1 MSTAGLTPEQK
12 KKQKSFL
19 KKASYVRHNVKNK
32 SYKQGK
38 DKEEVFYCTGK
49 DAIECLMNSKW
60 MEKDPKKLELPRTER
75 DEDKFYSRD
84 ECIRFCQMMLMN
96 KMFFRGLKVYKEGA
110 KKLEEKKENDEE
122 NKKSDNG
129 EEENDSN
136 KQAKKRKYK
145 IDMNRIQGFYDSS
158 DEIFIWMFHPT
169 PFMHWVY
176 GSLVLLLVIGG
187 TLFPLWP
194 SSLRTTVYYGSVS
207 CASFIGGLLV
217 VAFLRTILFGIIWA
231 ATGGKHHLWILPNLV
246 EDVGFFESFVPLY
259 TYKVKD
265 GSKKKKK
272 EE

>member
-1 MSTAGLTPEQK
+1 
-12 KKQKSFL
+12 
-19 KKASYVRHNVKNK
+19 
-32 SYKQGK
+32 
-38 DKEEVFYCTGK
+38 
-49 DAIECLMNSKW
+49 

-75 DEDKFYSRD
+75 DEDKFYSRE

-96 KMFFRGLKVYKEGA
+96 KMFFRGLKVYKEDT
-110 KKLEEKKENDEE
+110 KKLEEKKEEVSEQE

-129 EEENDSN
+129 EEENDDD
-136 KQAKKRKYK
+136 KKVKKRKYK

-207 CASFIGGLLV
+207 CASFIARVLKLIKN
-217 VAFLRTILFGIIWA
+217 FSTRSFFILFFYWRSFGCRI
-231 ATGGKHHLWILPNLV
+231 
-246 EDVGFFESFVPLY
+246 FENDSFWHNMGCYWRQAPPMDF
-259 TYKVKD
+259 TE
-265 GSKKKKK
+265 SR
-272 EE
+272 